1 MRNRLIILLGLI
13 CLGFSAQGQVT
24 TEGKEF
30 WVGFM
35 PNNDG
40 PGAGQSSLEI
50 FITSKTVA
58 NVQIF
63 IYTDNRTIPITVN
76 PSITHREIISIA
88 NSNPYAAI
96 SSGTAERKAIRVTS
110 DENISVY
117 AFNNRSRSADAT
129 VVLPLSSLGT
139 KYYASAYYETSPISD
154 DVGTDLSQSEILIV
168 ATVDNSNITIT
179 PSVNTLNGG
188 QVGVPFTIQLNQ
200 GDIYMVQALGD
211 LTGTLVESD
220 GSADDCNSF
229 ALFGG
234 NKWARVTG
242 GQNCAYI
249 DAQGTN
255 WSGGYAADHLFE
267 QMYPVNTWG
276 RSYSVI
282 PFLRRTGYVLQVTA
296 SEDNT
301 LVTIDGNTIA
311 LNAGKYYRDVYNN
324 AISISANKPIQVAQ
338 LAQSLSCDYTPNSF
352 IPASAPGDPM
362 MIMISP
368 IEQKLNNITFNALTA
383 QAINEYFVSIITET
397 AFLNQLTLNG
407 AQLSITFTPLQGNP
421 DYSYGTAFLSK
432 GQDYTLN
439 SEAGFIAYVYGFG
452 NIESFGYVA
461 GANLENLNAELIL
474 QDEFISIVED
484 QACINSEI
492 NFKIEF
498 EVPVGQEPRYDTFD
512 WHFDDGTTASGQEVQ
527 HTYTVAGEYN
537 ITLIASKGV
546 GSCGTSETFNKIIN
560 IQEVEAQDMIG
571 PQSVCPDVTGIEYAV
586 SGPSENT
593 YEWIVSAGDGTIT
606 AGQGTA
612 TVLVDWGSPNDNASI
627 KVVPRNALGCV
638 GDTLTLPV
646 KINKLLE
653 PPIPV
658 GPAEVCFL
666 DFQSVSYSTPVRNG
680 SQFIWEVEGGSFLPN
695 PSSNTSNEVTVKWDG
710 VGSGRLWYTES
721 NSLVDDCDGI
731 SDVLEVTIFPEIVA
745 VENIDNA
752 SCNGFSDGSIT
763 LALSGGK
770 TGNYQVSW
778 DNGQTG
784 LTASNLV
791 AGDYVATIT
800 DAANC
805 AVQKTYTVTEPAV
818 LVLTAEPIP
827 VRCFQETNGM
837 ITFSAVGGTPNAQ
850 GLYRF
855 NVVGAGI
862 NRTTSEAMITNLRA
876 GTYTVTVTDNNS
888 CVDTKE
894 VIVTEPPL
902 LEPIVESLI
911 NQPICPQATNGTTFI
926 EAMGGTPEYQF
937 YWSNN
942 PTEDSQDGSG
952 FSQGTY
958 SVRIVDA
965 NGCETSLGFEVVERY
980 PKLFIPNAF
989 SPNNDGVNDVFKPVT
1004 DCQLQYSMQI
1014 YNKWGAIVFATEDIT
1029 KGWDGRVNGN
1039 KVQDGQYS
1047 YIIFY
1052 AGSINGV
1059 SFEETR
1065 RGSLKLF
1072 R

>member
-1 MRNRLIILLGLI
+1 LRNRLIILLGLI

-24 TEGKEF
+24 TEGQDF
-30 WVGFM
+30 WFGFM
-35 PNNDG
+35 HNQNASDIEIYISAEVTTSVTIDSPLDG
-40 PGAGQSSLEI
+40 YSTTAI
-50 FITSKTVA
+50 
-58 NVQIF
+58 
-63 IYTDNRTIPITVN
+63 VN
-76 PSITHREIISIA
+76 PGVST
-88 NSNPYAAI
+88 
-96 SSGTAERKAIRVTS
+96 K
-110 DENISVY
+110 
-117 AFNNRSRSADAT
+117 
-129 VVLPLSSLGT
+129 VVLPLRLMP
-139 KYYASAYYETSPISD
+139 ETEGKFDFAFHVTSDNPISLYALNKREFSAD
-154 DVGTDLSQSEILIV
+154 AAVILPTPALGQEYYVVAHMEPPADIV
-168 ATVDNSNITIT
+168 ADARESEFLVVATEDNTEIEIT
-179 PSVNTLNGG
+179 PSGPTFGGWPRGLPQTILLNAG
-188 QVGVPFTIQLNQ
+188 QTYQVKSNEDLSGSYVRTIGQN
-200 GDIYMVQALGD
+200 A
-211 LTGTLVESD
+211 SD
-220 GSADDCNSF
+220 CKNIAV
-229 ALFGG
+229 FGG
-234 NKWARVTG
+234 NVFTNVGGCGPAR
-242 GQNCAYI
+242 
-249 DAQGTN
+249 
-255 WSGGYAADHLFE
+255 DHLLE
-267 QMYPVNTWG
+267 QMFPLTAWG
-276 RSYSVI
+276 KN
-282 PFLRRTGYVLQVTA
+282 FLFVPYETRRGGDYLKIIA

-301 LVTIDGNTIA
+301 IVNISGEEEIELRSGEVYRNKALEGVRTI
-311 LNAGKYYRDVYNN
+311 
-324 AISISANKPIQVAQ
+324 SSNKPITVAQ
-338 LAQSLSCDYTPNSF
+338 FSRSQDCDGVPS
-352 IPASAPGDPM
+352 DPF
-362 MIMISP
+362 MIIVSP
-368 IEQKLNNITFNALTA
+368 LEQRIKSVTFNAFIVQNINNYYLTL
-383 QAINEYFVSIITET
+383 ITESSALRDIVLDGNDIT
-397 AFLNQLTLNG
+397 NRFIVVGNAAYASLNI
-407 AQLSITFTPLQGNP
+407 SQGNH
-421 DYSYGTAFLSK
+421 SLSAPE
-432 GQDYTLN
+432 GV
-439 SEAGFIAYVYGFG
+439 IAYVYGYG
-452 NIESFGYVA
+452 NAESFGYSA
-461 GANLENLNAELIL
+461 GASLENLNAELIL
-474 QDEFISIVED
+474 QDEFISIVDD

-492 NFKIEF
+492 NFKIQF
-498 EVPVGQEPRYDTFD
+498 EIPLGEEPRYDTFD

-527 HTYTVAGEYN
+527 HTYTVAGDYE
-537 ITLIASKGV
+537 ITLIASKDV
-546 GSCGTSETFNKIIN
+546 GSCGTSETFTKTIT
-560 IQEVEAQDMIG
+560 IQEVEAQDLIG
-571 PQSVCPDVTGIEYAV
+571 PQSVCPDVTGIEYSV
-586 SGPSENT
+586 SGPDENS
-593 YEWIVSAGDGTIT
+593 YQWIVSPFDGDVVS
-606 AGQGTA
+606 GQGSNR
-612 TVLVDWGSPNDNASI
+612 VLVDWGSPNDNAYV
-627 KVVPRNALGCV
+627 KVVPINGLGCI

-666 DFQSVSYSTPVRNG
+666 DFESVKYSTPVRNG

-731 SDVLEVTIFPEIVA
+731 SDVLEVTIFPEIIA
-745 VENIDNA
+745 VESIDNV

-876 GTYTVTVTDNNS
+876 GTYMVTVTDNNS

-1014 YNKWGAIVFATEDIT
+1014 FNKWGAIVFATEDIT
-1029 KGWDGRVNGN
+1029 RGWDGRVNGN

-1065 RGSLKLF
+1065 RGSLKLY